1 MAAENL
7 THAKSMIRL
16 FMSYIPTRVIYVAA
30 KLGLAEHIGA
40 DGSSA
45 RDLSQKLNVDAAA
58 LYRVMRVL
66 VGLGV
71 LHQDDNKLFFLTP
84 FGETLR
90 KDSPH

>member
-16 FMSYIPTRVIYVAA
+16 FMGYIPIQVIYVAA

-45 RDLSQKLNVDAAA
+45 RA
-58 LYRVMRVL
+58 
-66 VGLGV
+66 GFCLG
-71 LHQDDNKLFFLTP
+71 
-84 FGETLR
+84 
-90 KDSPH
+90 S